1 MNNRLSRTK
10 AATINS
16 AVASS
21 AQLIQLLMQFIS
33 RSVFINVLGA
43 EYLGLNGLF
52 LNLLGYL
59 NFAELGLGAA
69 ITFSLFEPL
78 VQNDERQIAAIMNLF
93 KKWYRYIALF
103 VLFGGLILTPFVPH
117 LIHGGGKGI
126 QSNLYIAFLL
136 AMSNTVFSYLL
147 TYKRT
152 LLLADQKGYINTLNT
167 VGYNIVGQLLQI
179 LTLLVFKNFYLY
191 LIIQAVV
198 MVISNYHISKVVDNI
213 YPYLSSYRYEKVN
226 SNVIAY
232 MKKNISGM
240 LSAKMGGI
248 IVNGTDNLL
257 LSYYIGLTSV
267 AMYANYTMIIT
278 GLTQVMGQLI
288 SAVTSSIGNL
298 GASNESNEKKEA
310 VFYKYFYL
318 SSLLSMIVAVGFSAF
333 SSAFVNIWLGHKMV
347 YSFMPLLIIS
357 LNFVFQNLRQ
367 SIINYTNAYG
377 LYWYARWKPIF
388 ESVVNLLV
396 SWTLV
401 KYTPLGISGVLIG
414 TITSNLLVNF
424 FWESW
429 IVLHHGL
436 NSKMM
441 RFLILYLSYIVD
453 STIIILITAWA
464 VTKYS
469 GENIVNGVIIAIVSE
484 CSVILSFIIIN
495 KIFYPK
501 NVEVFTFSN
510 VLNQIRK

>member
-1 MNNRLSRTK
+1 MSQKLSRTK

-16 AVASS
+16 SIASLAQL
-21 AQLIQLLMQFIS
+21 AQLIMQFIS
-33 RSVFINVLGA
+33 RSIFINVLGSQF
-43 EYLGLNGLF
+43 LGLNSLF

-59 NFAELGLGAA
+59 SFAELGLGAA
-69 ITFSLFEPL
+69 ITFSLFDPL
-78 VQNDERQIAAIMNLF
+78 VNDDKQQIAAIMNLF

-103 VLFGGLILTPFVPH
+103 VLVGGLILTPLVPH
-117 LIHGGGKGI
+117 LINGGVHLDI
-126 QSNLYIAFLL
+126 NVYILFLL
-136 AMSNTVFSYLL
+136 ALSNTVLSYLL

-167 VGYNIVGQLLQI
+167 VGYNIAGQLLQI
-179 LTLLVFKNFYLY
+179 ATLYIFKNFYLF
-191 LIIQAVV
+191 LIIQAVIMFV
-198 MVISNYHISKVVDNI
+198 SNYHVSRVVDKL
-213 YPYLSSYRYEKVN
+213 YPYLQEYRQEKV
-226 SNVIAY
+226 SSKVIGY

-248 IVNGTDNLL
+248 IVNGTDTLL

-298 GASNESNEKKEA
+298 GASKESQKKKEE
-310 VFYKYFYL
+310 VFYKYFYI
-318 SSLLSMIVAVGFSAF
+318 SSLLSIIVAVGFSAF
-333 SSAFVNIWLGHKMV
+333 SSTFVTLWLGNKMV
-347 YSFMPLLIIS
+347 YSFLPLLIIS
-357 LNFVFQNLRQ
+357 LNFVFQSLRQ

-388 ESVVNLLV
+388 ESIVNLVV

-401 KYTPLGISGVLIG
+401 KYTDLNISGVLIG
-414 TITSNLLVNF
+414 TITSNLLVNV

-429 IVLHHGL
+429 IVLHYGL
-436 NSKMM
+436 KTKVL
-441 RFLILYLSYIVD
+441 RFLCLYISYIMG
-453 STIIILITAWA
+453 SAIIVF
-464 VTKYS
+464 VTVYTVENFS
-469 GENIVNGVIIAIVSE
+469 GQKFVNGVLIAILAELVAFIMFM
-484 CSVILSFIIIN
+484 ILN

-501 NVEVFTFSN
+501 NLEIFSIVA
-510 VLNQIRK
+510 VLQRFKG

>member
-1 MNNRLSRTK
+1 MNKLTRTK

-16 AVASS
+16 VVAST
-21 AQLIQLLMQFIS
+21 AQVLQLIMQFIS
-33 RSVFINVLGA
+33 RSIFINVLGA
-43 EYLGLNGLF
+43 EFLGLNGLF

-69 ITFSLFEPL
+69 ITFSLFDPL
-78 VQNDERQIAAIMNLF
+78 VNDDRRQIAAIMNLF

-103 VLFGGLILTPFVPH
+103 VLAGGLILTPFLPH
-117 LIHGGGKGI
+117 LINGGVSHLDI
-126 QSNLYIAFLL
+126 NVYIAFLL
-136 AMSNTVFSYLL
+136 ALSNTVISYLL

-179 LTLLVFKNFYLY
+179 ATLYVFKNFYLF
-191 LIIQAVV
+191 LIIQATI
-198 MVISNYHISKVVDNI
+198 MFMSNYHVSRVVDKL
-213 YPYLSSYRYEKVN
+213 YPYLQEYRQEKV
-226 SNVIAY
+226 SSKVIGY

-298 GASNESNEKKEA
+298 GASKESLKKKEE
-310 VFYKYFYL
+310 VFYKYFYI
-318 SSLLSMIVAVGFSAF
+318 SSLLSILVAVGFSAF
-333 SSAFVNIWLGHKMV
+333 SSTFVTLWLGNKMV

-357 LNFVFQNLRQ
+357 LNFVFQSLRQ

-388 ESVVNLLV
+388 ESLVNLIV

-401 KYTPLGISGVLIG
+401 KYTDLGISGVLIG
-414 TITSNLLVNF
+414 TITSNLLVNVL
-424 FWESW
+424 WESW
-429 IVLHHGL
+429 IVLRYGL
-436 NSKMM
+436 KTKI
-441 RFLILYLSYIVD
+441 RQFLFLYLSYIISSAVVIFITVYTVQLF
-453 STIIILITAWA
+453 SGQNFFTGVLIALIA
-464 VTKYS
+464 
-469 GENIVNGVIIAIVSE
+469 EIIAFIVFW
-484 CSVILSFIIIN
+484 IMN

-501 NVEVFTFSN
+501 DLQMFSVFSMLQHFKS
-510 VLNQIRK
+510 